1 MRSMMYRTHG
11 FWTSIQLVRRRG
23 GLGGVPFHPSA
34 LQRLSSVCKHSR
46 PPWNASG
53 SEIRGCRTGA
63 ERLRHC
69 SLPGPARS
77 DSAVT
82 PSGALPTSLGAT
94 EWAFPSVPSRP
105 TPDHR
110 APSRG
115 GASRLQPPRHAL
127 QVRSHSRRA
136 RPCCS
141 ARAHVRGAPIHHAR
155 GQCLQYHTAT
165 AGEQQRAAAL
175 SVGGGCRMWG
185 GEGGVGPLDG
195 SVQRR

>member
-23 GLGGVPFHPSA
+23 GLAGVPFHPSA
-34 LQRLSSVCKHSR
+34 LQRPSSVCKHSR

-127 QVRSHSRRA
+127 QLLFR
-136 RPCCS
+136 
-141 ARAHVRGAPIHHAR
+141 
-155 GQCLQYHTAT
+155 Y
-165 AGEQQRAAAL
+165 
-175 SVGGGCRMWG
+175 
-185 GEGGVGPLDG
+185 
-195 SVQRR
+195 